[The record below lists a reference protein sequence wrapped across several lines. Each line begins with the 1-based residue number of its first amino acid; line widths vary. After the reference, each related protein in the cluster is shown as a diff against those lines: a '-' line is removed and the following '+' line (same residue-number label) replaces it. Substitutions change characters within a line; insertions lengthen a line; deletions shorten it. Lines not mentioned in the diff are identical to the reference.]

1 MRGLYIHIPFCKHI
15 CLYCDFRKTVT
26 FKRSIMDEYINY
38 LNNEILSYKDKYL
51 DVETIYIG
59 GGTPNALP
67 LDLLEKLLDT
77 IDSFKEKLNIKEYS
91 IEINPEL
98 LDIDQANLFKKH
110 NITRVSI
117 GAESFNDDILVKLGR
132 HHKRKDIFNSVKLL
146 KNVGI
151 NNINIDLI
159 FSHPFDNLA
168 LVKENLEYFY
178 QLDIPHI
185 SYYSMILEDKT
196 VFKYQ
201 YDRNEIDLPDED
213 ISADLYEY
221 IMKDLSNNGYIQ
233 YEISNFARIGFESIH
248 NEIYWKDLEY
258 IGCGLNASG
267 YLDNVRYTNDANFKL
282 YYQNKKEITK
292 ISDEDHRNEF
302 MMLGL
307 RMTKGVSISEYRR
320 RFGSEMLVDYNLDK
334 FIKDG
339 LLVKIGDFIRF
350 TKRGLMLG
358 DIVFMEFV

>member
-26 FKRSIMDEYINY
+26 LKREIMEKYIKY
-38 LNNEILSYKDKYL
+38 LNNEILSYKDKYK
-51 DVETIYIG
+51 DCNTIYIG

-67 LDLLEKLLDT
+67 LDLLKSLFNT
-77 IDSFKEKLNIKEYS
+77 IDIFKEKLNIKEYS

-98 LDIDQANLFKKH
+98 LNIDQVNLFKKH

-117 GAESFNDDILVKLGR
+117 GAESFNDEILKKLGR
-132 HHKRKDIFNSVKLL
+132 HHCKEDIFNSVNLL
-146 KNVGI
+146 KSEGI
-151 NNINIDLI
+151 NNINVDLI
-159 FSHPFDNLA
+159 FAHPFDNLD
-168 LVKENLEYFY
+168 LVKENLNNFY
-178 QLDIPHI
+178 LLDIPHI

-201 YDRNEIDLPDED
+201 YDRNEIEMPSEDL
-213 ISADLYEY
+213 SADLFEF
-221 IMKDLSNNGYIQ
+221 IINDLEDHNYKQ
-233 YEISNFARIGFESIH
+233 YEISNFSKEGFESIH

-267 YLDNVRYTNDANFKL
+267 YLDNIRYTNSPNFKE
-282 YYQNKKEITK
+282 YYLGKKETEVI
-292 ISDEDHRNEF
+292 DEETNRNEY

-307 RMTKGVSISEYRR
+307 RMVKGVSINEYHQ
-320 RFGSEMLVDYNLDK
+320 RFNRNMLDDYSLDK
-334 FIKDG
+334 FINDG
-339 LLVKIGDFIRF
+339 LLEKVDGYIRF
-350 TKRGLMLG
+350 TRKGLMLG